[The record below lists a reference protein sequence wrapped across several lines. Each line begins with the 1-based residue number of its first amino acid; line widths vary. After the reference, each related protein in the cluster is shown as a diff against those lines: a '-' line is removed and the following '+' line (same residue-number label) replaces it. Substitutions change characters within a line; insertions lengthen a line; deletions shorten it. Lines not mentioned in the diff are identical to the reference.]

1 MTLKHIDFYDSPVM
15 RELARQALKDGTVT
29 PDVSSIVKA
38 AALKKNAFAPTGNLL
53 NDMTNLAVGLRR
65 IGLVSKAEVLES
77 KILAHKVSIA
87 AFDKLLTE
95 SHPEGDV
102 EVAESDDDYGV
113 IETLESMHDKVLEVV
128 NKKPTG
134 KQAMVQDILGLAGD
148 ILKKAQKAPSPKANS
163 QVPGQENPSSVLEDM
178 EQSVL
183 GGDPDKIGVINSA
196 IPGYYKGIAESLNQ
210 GINYIDYDKWNFTGN
225 LVFADDAALSAYGSL
240 IKDENVVSNA
250 NNYKKLCAALLGGV
264 FLPAELPRKV
274 NSALANLNY
283 DSLYAVVVKTFP
295 AYASITTGVKGDF
308 YNSSTANS
316 NDNSVWSYSS
326 KITDNIGNILGLSQ
340 APLVKNENFKG
351 LCDSIVKDLSS
362 FYEASFAADKLAA
375 ASSVAKKTSE
385 SVLQPYKALLAKYSA
400 AAPQLNPDATS
411 AGALLNDLVKSGA
424 VLQEYV
430 EGGSDFQS
438 FSSLTKDLWP
448 DVAPVI
454 AKSANEAISKI
465 AEFVDFLNLNAIS
478 GKDVILDEKAVDQI
492 VGPLTAAFRNLV
504 TAYKSQ
510 PENSA
515 EYKRIRNLAQITAVA
530 LNAAKGS
537 VGQPF
542 LNLSQQVG
550 EAFPAKSYDELLGL
564 VQSWQAET
572 APPPEFGPPTA
583 DDAGAANDGF
593 VSTAAGLVGSFKPS
607 GNPAPAATKAPVQSP
622 AQGKPAANPAAG
634 VRPDGTFSGTLPSAE
649 KEAVKEMQALLI
661 QMGNKLNKP
670 ELTAVGKG
678 GAATPDGAWGSGT
691 RAILE
696 KAIQAM
702 HAAGAKLNLH
712 TGPRPGFG
720 WGGHGQQTVTNAK
733 QNTIVLQKFLGLSGG
748 ESEKSKQM
756 DTKIGTIPS
765 LNNVEMTMKD
775 LLSLAGLYDMF
786 KRAGATETAGVNE
799 KTNEQYSGMPYS
811 QFFDGMTRTW
821 QTIKGWYDSN
831 PKDTASYYQ
840 QINQRVKDMLNYAK
854 RFGLTDSA
862 GKFTPNGMVNRDQL
876 AALEAK
882 PAGSKETGVGYADKG
897 TGAGQPGKPG
907 SGGGPGVG
915 PVGEGRDT
923 GMGQDSP
930 FPFIGQGDVDLK
942 MDMYYSLPAR
952 YVGEQVLGLRV
963 FRSRSSKQLA
973 YALFSDGK
981 VSSAKSA
988 FEKFLNML
996 SKSLQ
1001 RAVRTYAYSG
1011 ASQQERVDAMNYNSQ
1026 WQEAIQVLQEDLQNW

>member
-38 AALKKNAFAPTGNLL
+38 AALKKNAYAPTGNLL

-102 EVAESDDDYGV
+102 EVAESDEDYGV
-113 IETLESMHDKVLEVV
+113 IETLESLHDKVLEVV
-128 NKKPTG
+128 KKKPTG

-148 ILKKAQKAPSPKANS
+148 ILKKAQKATSPKANS
-163 QVPGQENPSSVLEDM
+163 QVPGQEDSVLEDM

-183 GGDPDKIGVINSA
+183 GGGEEKIQSINLAIPEYYKDIAASLTSGLSA
-196 IPGYYKGIAESLNQ
+196 I
-210 GINYIDYDKWNFTGN
+210 DYSQWNFTSG
-225 LVFADDAALSAYGSL
+225 LLYYSDIMLGIYAQILEDDT
-240 IKDENVVSNA
+240 V
-250 NNYKKLCAALLGGV
+250 
-264 FLPAELPRKV
+264 LPAATKYKQLAAGLFGNQAVNAHDLPQAV
-274 NSALANLNY
+274 YSALAALDYNA
-283 DSLYAVVVKTFP
+283 LYSVISKTFP
-295 AYASITTGVKGDF
+295 ALAPMTFGVKGDWLGK
-308 YNSSTANS
+308 SSTQS
-316 NDNSVWSYSS
+316 NDKSVWSYDLTGTIARVWG
-326 KITDNIGNILGLSQ
+326 KE
-340 APLVKNENFKG
+340 APRVKNSNFQI
-351 LCDSIVKDLSS
+351 LCEAIVKEMTALYDTAVGQEKLDKASAKAKQSS
-362 FYEASFAADKLAA
+362 E
-375 ASSVAKKTSE
+375 TI
-385 SVLQPYKALLAKYSA
+385 LQPYKTVLAGYSGAPLKLSNDAKSSA
-400 AAPQLNPDATS
+400 ALMDM
-411 AGALLNDLVKSGA
+411 LVKSGQI
-424 VLQEYV
+424 LQTYT
-430 EGGSDFQS
+430 EGGSAIQELS
-438 FSSLTKDLWP
+438 ALTQVLWP
-448 DVAPVI
+448 DVAPMV
-454 AKSANEAISKI
+454 SAGASNAMTKI
-465 AEFVDFLNLNAIS
+465 VQFIDFLNKNAIS
-478 GKDVILDEKAVDQI
+478 DNDVVLDDQAVSALQ
-492 VGPLTAAFRNLV
+492 GPLTGAFGNLV
-504 TAYKSQ
+504 TAYKAL

-515 EYKRIRNLAQITAVA
+515 EQKRVKNLARQTAIA
-530 LNAAKGS
+530 LKAVKES

-542 LNLSQQVG
+542 FNLSQQLSDS
-550 EAFPAKSYDELLGL
+550 FPAKSYKELLDQ
-564 VQSWQAET
+564 VNSWLAET
-572 APPPEFGPPTA
+572 SPETPA
-583 DDAGAANDGF
+583 DAANANDGLT
-593 VSTAAGLVGSFKPS
+593 STAALGGQFKGTKTLVQ
-607 GNPAPAATKAPVQSP
+607 APAGKPADSKAPVTAP
-622 AQGKPAANPAAG
+622 AQSQQASKATAPNAAAG
-634 VRPDGTFSGTLPSAE
+634 VRPDGTFSGTLPGDE

-661 QMGNKLNKP
+661 EMGKKYNKP

-691 RAILE
+691 RTILE
-696 KAIQAM
+696 KAIQVM
-702 HAAGAKLNLH
+702 NSVPGVKLNLH

-720 WGGHGQQTVTNAK
+720 WGGHGQQTITNAK
-733 QNTIVLQKFLGLSGG
+733 QNTKVLQTFLGLSGDS
-748 ESEKSKQM
+748 SEKSKQM
-756 DTKIGTIPS
+756 DIKIGTIPS
-765 LNNVEMTMKD
+765 LNNVEMKMKD
-775 LLSLAGLYDMF
+775 LISLTGLYDMF

-821 QTIKGWYDSN
+821 QAIKGWYDSN

-840 QINQRVKDMLNYAK
+840 QINQRVKEMLNYAK

-862 GKFTPNGMVNRDQL
+862 GKFTPNGVVNRDQL
-876 AALEAK
+876 AAQEAA
-882 PAGSKETGVGYADKG
+882 PGSKETGVGYTDKG
-897 TGAGQPGKPG
+897 TGQPGKPG

-923 GMGQDSP
+923 GMGEDSP

-942 MDMYYSLPAR
+942 MNMYYSLPAR

-1001 RAVRTYAYSG
+1001 RAVRTYTYSG